1 MSLWSS
7 VTELLKSAVPTNGP
21 LQALAAS
28 LAPLD
33 KLQAGLADRARR
45 FVFDGDDPQLLL
57 QLPQHAQV
65 GEALGN
71 PGAPYFFGTST
82 DMLKLGRKSAAERRK
97 YYTHAFDGQVP
108 LAVLGRLGRL
118 LVACDVRKQ
127 LLRPESTLP
136 DWIYMLLM
144 DGCIRDNDRWHS
156 PGVDNDKSAQGKR
169 LSIDIESLTRLLALD
184 ELGSLDLIEL
194 LFERKGIAEYQR
206 STYDPV
212 LRAEGVDDFLRTHPS
227 ELSEA
232 LERLSAA
239 GRSTLAAT
247 LCSPALAQA
256 YPELLARLAADA
268 SKSTRDA
275 AGPGLHH
282 LDPAVC
288 LAAVQ
293 GVYQQSG
300 KSTERALAVE
310 LLARHQGE
318 AALPWL
324 RQVREGESSK
334 PVLEAIDRALS
345 RGMAA
350 QSSNAGE
357 LPQPPPLPA
366 LAEQK
371 LAADAIDLLEQNLQE
386 LRQSAQL
393 AADREAADKAAGKQT
408 YGHAERNLKDYQRI
422 DRGHFESLLR
432 RLNGEQPLHATSKAV
447 GTVVGAIR
455 DDKLSHELGHVM
467 LHKQRLY
474 SRPDFGLMQILR
486 TVRLIER
493 HDRSYFWRSWQF
505 SAWLQ
510 RRPADSLDLRQ
521 FALAFEQLQW
531 PLRDL
536 ANVCLVEAW
545 GGQYPMDTLPPE
557 RIWPFFAEH
566 PEYIEEG
573 LGLRPSQAKESYQQF
588 QLGLTLRV
596 VGTFPVVPAAWI
608 PRLLELALGEHKTHR
623 PQAQQILAKLPDLGP
638 RVLEACSAGKQE
650 LRLVAVQW
658 LVDLDYRQALPAL
671 RKLLAK
677 ESKEIV
683 RAALISALETFGD
696 DISTYLA
703 PARLLAEADKG
714 LKAKAPADI
723 AWFDLDALPAAKWRD
738 GSAVPAAVLRWWVVL
753 AGKLKTPGGNPLL
766 ERYLGLLD
774 ADSAAAFGRAVLGQ
788 FIAQDTRRPSLAE
801 AEAYANENADHRFA
815 NYQQMIQTYPQFAD
829 QYRAMTRERI
839 FNEMKAEKLGI
850 YLGSAIGA
858 KGLLALIGRVP
869 GHELATTVSQYMRDH
884 HIRRA
889 QIEAL
894 LEGLSLSDDP
904 AAIQLLLAVSR
915 RHRTAS
921 VQTKARLLVDQT
933 AQRLGWS
940 ADELADRTIPTAG
953 LDETGQL
960 QLDYGTRQFQ
970 LRLDPELK
978 LELLNADGK
987 PIKALPDPR
996 KDEDPALVKE
1006 AKAQLGASKKELK
1019 QVLGL
1024 QTGRLYE
1031 AMCAGRPWPLAD
1043 WQQYLAGHPI
1053 VGRLAQRLI
1062 WIERADAAERL
1073 FRPSEDGSLLDEHDE
1088 EIELAPGSSIHLA
1101 HAAILSPAQVKAWQ
1115 KHLKDYKV
1123 KPLFAQLDRP
1133 LPALTAPDGDVIDDR
1148 LGWSADS
1155 FGFRGAFTKLGY
1167 QRAQAEDGGFFYE
1180 YHKDYSSLG
1189 IRVCIEFTGNTLPEE
1204 NVAASLRTLAFRRL
1218 GGNRYS
1224 VEPLRLSEVPPVLL
1238 AESYA
1243 DYHKVA
1249 AIGAF
1254 DPHWE
1259 SKSPW

>member
-7 VTELLKSAVPTNGP
+7 FTELLKSAVPTFGP
-21 LQALAAS
+21 LQALGAS

-33 KLQAGLADRARR
+33 KLDAGLADRARR
-45 FVFDGDDPQLLL
+45 YVFDGQDPQLLL
-57 QLPQHAQV
+57 QLPQYPLA
-65 GEALGN
+65 GDALGN
-71 PGAPYFFGTST
+71 PGAPYFHGQSA
-82 DMLKLGRKSAAERRK
+82 DLLKHGRKSAAERRK
-97 YYTHAFDGQVP
+97 YYAQAFDGQIP
-108 LAVLGRLGRL
+108 LEVLGRLGRL

-127 LLRPESTLP
+127 LLRPESSLP

-144 DGCIRDNDRWHS
+144 DGRLRESDRWHL
-156 PGVDNDKSAQGKR
+156 PGSDEEKEARGKQ
-169 LSIDIESLTRLLALD
+169 LSISIDALTRLLALD
-184 ELGSLDLIEL
+184 ELGSVDLIEL
-194 LFERKGIAEYQR
+194 LFERKGFADYER
-206 STYDPV
+206 SSYDPL
-212 LRAEGVDDFLRTHPS
+212 LRIDGLDDLLRRQPDA
-227 ELSEA
+227 LNEA
-232 LERLSAA
+232 LGRLSAA
-239 GRSTLAAT
+239 GRATLAAT
-247 LCSPALAQA
+247 LCRPALAQA
-256 YPELLARLAADA
+256 YPQLLARLAADA
-268 SKSTRDA
+268 SKATREA

-288 LAAVQ
+288 LAVVQ
-293 GVYQQSG
+293 AVYQQSG
-300 KSTERALAVE
+300 QSAERAQAVE

-324 RQVREGESSK
+324 REVRESETSR
-334 PVLEAIDRALS
+334 PVIEAIERALS
-345 RGMAA
+345 RGLAA
-350 QSSNAGE
+350 RSSSAGE
-357 LPQPPPLPA
+357 LPEPPPLPERSECP
-366 LAEQK
+366 LG
-371 LAADAIDLLEQNLQE
+371 ADVVDLLEQNLLE
-386 LRQSAQL
+386 LRQSAQV
-393 AADREAADKAAGKQT
+393 AAEREAADKAAGKQT
-408 YGHAERNLKDYQRI
+408 YGHAERNLKDYKRI
-422 DRGHFESLLR
+422 DRAQFENLLR
-432 RLNGEQPLHATSKAV
+432 RLNGEQALP
-447 GTVVGAIR
+447 GTPKGVVGAVLGAIR
-455 DDKLSHELGHVM
+455 EAGLGHELGQVL

-474 SRPDFGLMQILR
+474 SRPDFGLLQILR
-486 TVRLIER
+486 TVRLFER
-493 HDRSYFWRSWQF
+493 HNRSHFWRSWHF

-510 RRPADSLDLRQ
+510 QKPVGSLDLRQ

-536 ANVCLVEAW
+536 ASVCLVESW
-545 GGQYPMDTLPPE
+545 GGQYPMDVLPPE

-566 PEYIEEG
+566 AEFIEEG
-573 LGLRPSQAKESYQQF
+573 LGLRPSQAKERYLQF
-588 QLGLTLRV
+588 ELALTLRV
-596 VGTFPVVPAAWI
+596 VGTFPAVPAAWI

-623 PQAQQILAKLPDLGP
+623 PQAQQILARLPDLGP

-650 LRLVAVQW
+650 LRLVAVRW
-658 LVDLDYRQALPAL
+658 LVELDYRESLPAL

-683 RAALISALETFGD
+683 RAELISALEAFGD
-696 DISTYLA
+696 DISSYLA

-714 LKAKAPADI
+714 LKGKPPADI
-723 AWFDLDALPAAKWRD
+723 SWFDLDTLPAASWRD
-738 GSAVPAAVLRWWVVL
+738 GSTVPAAILRWWVVL

-774 ADSAAAFGRAVLGQ
+774 PKSAAAFGRVVLAQ
-788 FIAQDTRRPSLAE
+788 FIAQDTRRPSMAE
-801 AEAYANENADHRFA
+801 AEVYASEHVEQRLAMFQQWAKHHPEYAN
-815 NYQQMIQTYPQFAD
+815 Y
-829 QYRAMTRERI
+829 TRDRI
-839 FNEMKAEKLGI
+839 FNDLRNEKMSV

-858 KGLLALIGRVP
+858 KGLLGLIGHVP
-869 GHELATTVSQYMRDH
+869 GHELATTVNQYMRDH

-921 VQTKARLLVDQT
+921 VQAKARLLVDQT

-940 ADELADRTIPTAG
+940 ADELADRTVPTAG

-1031 AMCAGRPWPLAD
+1031 AMCAGRQWPLAD

-1088 EIELAPGSSIHLA
+1088 EIELAPDSSVHLA
-1101 HAAILSPAQVKAWQ
+1101 HTAILSPAQVKAWQ

-1133 LPALTAPDGDVIDDR
+1133 LPSLPAADAEVIDDR
-1148 LGWSADS
+1148 QGWTADS
-1155 FGFRGAFTKLGY
+1155 FGFRGAFGKLGY

-1180 YHKDYSSLG
+1180 YHKDFGSLG

-1204 NVAASLRTLAFRRL
+1204 NVAASLRTLAFQRL
-1218 GGNRYS
+1218 GGNRYGS
-1224 VEPLRLSEVPPVLL
+1224 DRLRLGEVPPVLL
-1238 AESYA
+1238 AEAYA